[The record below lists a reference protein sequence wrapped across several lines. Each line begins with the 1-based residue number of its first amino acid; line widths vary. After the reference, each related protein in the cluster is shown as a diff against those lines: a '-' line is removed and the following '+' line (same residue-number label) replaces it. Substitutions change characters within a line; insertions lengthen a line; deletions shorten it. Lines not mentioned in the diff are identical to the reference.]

1 MDRSSPFSRT
11 YSYVEGDGGTDH
23 ETRMEALKDHKHMGH
38 ETRREVEG
46 YKLGAGEQ
54 GKEVGKRVNQS

>member
-1 MDRSSPFSRT
+1 M
-11 YSYVEGDGGTDH
+11 EGDGGTDH

-54 GKEVGKRVNQS
+54 GKEVGERVNQS